1 MKYRVSQYAE
11 ALAAATEGKSEV
23 AQKMIV
29 KRFTALLARHR
40 VIGKARMIC
49 AAYEKIVLQK
59 KGMRSVRIETASP
72 ASEKIKKE
80 IHAMLGKNIHIEA
93 ITNPDVLGGITIVV
107 DDEILID
114 ASVRRQMDRMYKNS
128 PSVIPAKAGIQ
139 STQT

>member
-11 ALAAATEGKSEV
+11 ALATATEGKSE
-23 AQKMIV
+23 AEQKRIV
-29 KRFTALLARHR
+29 KRFSDLLVRHR
-40 VIGKARMIC
+40 MIGRAKMIC
-49 AAYEKIVLQK
+49 VAYEKIVLRK

-80 IHAMLGKNIHIEA
+80 IHGMLGKNIRIEA

-114 ASVRRQMDRMYKNS
+114 ASVRRQMENMFRK
-128 PSVIPAKAGIQ
+128 KL
-139 STQT
+139 

>member
-11 ALAAATEGKSEV
+11 ALVAATEGKGE
-23 AQKMIV
+23 AEQKKIV
-29 KRFTALLARHR
+29 KRFAALLVRHR

-59 KGMRSVRIETASP
+59 NGMRSVRIETASP

-80 IHAMLGKNIHIEA
+80 IHAMLGKNIRIEA

-114 ASVRRQMDRMYKNS
+114 ASIRRQMENMFRK
-128 PSVIPAKAGIQ
+128 KL
-139 STQT
+139 

>member
-11 ALAAATEGKSEV
+11 ALAAATEGKNE
-23 AQKMIV
+23 AEQKRIV
-29 KRFTALLARHR
+29 KRFSDLLLRHR
-40 VIGKARMIC
+40 VIGRARMIY

-80 IHAMLGKNIHIEA
+80 IHAMLGKNIHIEE
-93 ITNPDVLGGITIVV
+93 ITNPDLLGGITIVV

-114 ASVRRQMDRMYKNS
+114 ASVKRQMGNLFRKKLS
-128 PSVIPAKAGIQ
+128 
-139 STQT
+139 